1 MDNNLQETNVF
12 IHSGVV
18 SRIRGRS
25 VIVTL
30 DKNVHCESCSAKGAC
45 GVSDTANK
53 EVEIIDADRA
63 FKLNDPVEVTLKK
76 NLGHRAVFWAYILPF
91 MIMMLTL
98 VMMSFFF
105 EEWMAGLVSLM
116 VLVPYYALVYAL
128 KDYFKK
134 TFKISILRI

>member
-1 MDNNLQETNVF
+1 MDYKAQETNVF

-18 SRIRGRS
+18 SRINGRS
-25 VIVTL
+25 IIVAL
-30 DKNVHCESCSAKGAC
+30 DKNIHCESCRAKGAC
-45 GVSDTANK
+45 GVSDSANK

-76 NLGHRAVFWAYILPF
+76 NLGHKAVFWAYILPF
-91 MIMMLTL
+91 IIMLSTL
-98 VMMSFFF
+98 LLMSFFV
-105 EEWMAGLVSLM
+105 EEWMAGLVSLL
-116 VLVPYYALVYAL
+116 VLVPYFAIVYAL

>member
-1 MDNNLQETNVF
+1 M
-12 IHSGVV
+12 
-18 SRIRGRS
+18 
-25 VIVTL
+25 
-30 DKNVHCESCSAKGAC
+30 
-45 GVSDTANK
+45 
-53 EVEIIDADRA
+53 
-63 FKLNDPVEVTLKK
+63 EVTLKK